1 MNGIDR
7 VAKTKERQK
16 VIISSLLFLVVVV
29 LFWQL
34 NTKPSVGGRTEGL
47 PGPFLVAERA
57 WEMIANPF
65 YDRGPNDKGIGV
77 QLVYSLGRMAV
88 GYSVASVVAIF
99 LGVIL
104 GLYPT
109 LYRAL
114 NPYIQILKPISPL
127 PGCRSF
133 STPSGTPPGQP

>member
-47 PGPFLVAERA
+47 PGPLLVAERA

-88 GYSVASVVAIF
+88 GYSVASVAAIF

-104 GLYPT
+104 GL
-109 LYRAL
+109 
-114 NPYIQILKPISPL
+114 
-127 PGCRSF
+127 
-133 STPSGTPPGQP
+133 